1 MKSNRLSKLIGIDYP
16 LFLGPMRLITLGE
29 MAAAVSNSGGFGQIA
44 ASGLS
49 PERLGVE
56 IDKARRR
63 TDRPF
68 GVNIPIYRKNALDQL
83 EVCTQCGIRTITTSA
98 GDPTRIIELL
108 RNSGIKVLHK
118 VSSVEMAL
126 KAESAGVDAVIATGH
141 EAGGHVGRDGAT
153 TFCLVP
159 MLVEALQIPVIA
171 AGGIADARGL
181 VAAFALGAEGVEVGT
196 RFVATDKAPVPD
208 FYKEL
213 LVKAHSQSTTLL
225 GKNAMPI
232 RVLKNKA
239 AVSIL
244 NPVKSKED
252 RQIQGDAAD
261 RQYIQSG
268 GDADS
273 AIMPAGQIAGLI
285 QNVKDIGAVFPEM
298 IEAAHTISERV
309 FKNFQRER

>member
-49 PERLGVE
+49 PDRLREE
-56 IDKARRR
+56 IDKAHRR

-68 GVNIPIYRKNALDQL
+68 GVNIPIYRKNAIDQL

-98 GDPTRIIELL
+98 GNPTRIIELL
-108 RNSGIKVLHK
+108 RNSGVKVLHK

-159 MLVEALQIPVIA
+159 MLVDALQIPVIA

-181 VAAFALGAEGVEVGT
+181 VAAFAFGAEGVEVGT

-208 FYKEL
+208 FFKEL
-213 LVKAHSQSTTLL
+213 LIMARSQSTTLL

-244 NPVKSKED
+244 NPVKSEED

>member
-98 GDPTRIIELL
+98 GNPTRIIELL
-108 RNSGIKVLHK
+108 RDSGIKVLHK

-159 MLVEALQIPVIA
+159 MLVDALQIPVIA

-196 RFVATDKAPVPD
+196 RFVATNKAPVPD

-239 AVSIL
+239 AASIL

-252 RQIQGDAAD
+252 RLIRGDAAD

-285 QNVKDIGAVFPEM
+285 QNVKETGAVFPEM
-298 IEAAHTISERV
+298 IEAAQTISERV
-309 FKNFQRER
+309 FKDFQRER